1 MNNLDLQIINKTKYQ
16 YDEKEIQK
24 VVVSF
29 FQFMKLPNMYVE
41 LIFVG
46 EQRIHALNKQH
57 RGVDKATDVLSFP
70 IQGAGDREQGTG
82 NILNAECR
90 MDSTSSPQV
99 QNAELWNFDYK
110 QNSSRESYN
119 LPPTTYNLALGSIII
134 CPNIAKKRGES
145 IIELVVHSLI
155 HLIGYDHEKEKDN
168 DQFVQ
173 ISEKFWARF

>member
-1 MNNLDLQIINKTKYQ
+1 MNDLDLNIINKTKFQ

-24 VVVSF
+24 VIVSF
-29 FQFMKLPNMYVE
+29 FQFMKLPKMYVE

-46 EQRIHALNKQH
+46 EQRIHTLNKQY

-70 IQGAGDREQGTG
+70 IQFAGIREQGAG
-82 NILNAECR
+82 N
-90 MDSTSSPQV
+90 SSNPKSKDQSPK
-99 QNAELWNFDYK
+99 LRNFDYK
-110 QNSSRESYN
+110 QTNSTESYN
-119 LPPTTYNLALGSIII
+119 LQPTTYNLALGSIII

-155 HLIGYDHEKEKDN
+155 HLIGYDHEKERDN

-173 ISEKFWARF
+173 ISE